1 MSDLRLQVPG
11 GRMTV
16 QSLRD
21 LVGWAGAAGSSSL
34 RLGDS
39 QDWIVEGAAVDPG
52 AAPVGFRRAETGSIQ
67 ASTFGPA
74 PVASVP
80 WLTTGLWLDLLAQ
93 MPDPG
98 PLDVQ
103 FVAEPALGHF
113 VRHGH
118 VRFVAGRASH
128 RWELRLRRPGS
139 DRVTIGNPV
148 STGDLIAEV
157 NRARDSWAAGWGG
170 YGEGPTA
177 TSEVSTRVEVLE
189 GWSPEGRGTVRLGLA
204 PPAGRWPVQRL
215 RDLAWRAAEAGTVRI
230 SVTPGRVLLFEGL
243 TEAEGERWK
252 LWLEGSGV
260 VTRHGDLDHA
270 VVAAGFDPA
279 AERAREEVIETLR
292 RRDLLPP
299 GPRLLVAHHA
309 LNRLDGVASSPYAL
323 LIRTPES
330 WLYRSGDGS
339 RAGEGNL
346 DEVLAALAA
355 PAGQKSASPVPEA
368 VPSRVAAS
376 THACPACLTVY
387 DPVYG
392 DPKHGIPAGIAFEEL
407 PDGWACPVCGRPRA
421 EWGGI
426 LT

>member
-1 MSDLRLQVPG
+1 
-11 GRMTV
+11 MTV

-21 LVGWAGAAGSSSL
+21 LVGWAGAAGSSSV
-34 RLGDS
+34 RLGDA
-39 QDWIVEGAAVDPG
+39 QDWIVEGVASDPG
-52 AAPVGFRRAETGSIQ
+52 PAPVGFRRAEQGSIQ

-128 RWELRLRRPGS
+128 RWDLRLRRPGS
-139 DRVTIGNPV
+139 DRVTVGNSV

-157 NRARDSWAAGWGG
+157 SRAREWGGAGWGVS
-170 YGEGPTA
+170 GEGAPTPHA
-177 TSEVSTRVEVLE
+177 PSTRVEVLE
-189 GWSPEGRGTVRLGLA
+189 GWAPEGRGTVRLGLA
-204 PPAGRWPVQRL
+204 PAGGGWSVQRL
-215 RDLAWRAAEAGTVRI
+215 RDLAWRAAEAGPVRI

-243 TEAEGERWK
+243 LEAEGERWK
-252 LWLEGSGV
+252 PWLEGAGV

-270 VVAAGFDPA
+270 VVAAGWESA
-279 AERAREEVIETLR
+279 AERAREEVLEALR
-292 RRDLLPP
+292 HRDLLPP

-309 LNRLDGVASSPYAL
+309 LNRLDGVASSPFPL

-330 WLYRSGDGS
+330 WLYRSGDGG
-339 RAGEGNL
+339 RAGEGSL
-346 DEVLAALAA
+346 DEVLVALAT
-355 PAGQKSASPVPEA
+355 PAGQRSTAPESKPVVAETTSARS
-368 VPSRVAAS
+368 
-376 THACPACLTVY
+376 CPACLTVY

-392 DPKHGIPAGIAFEEL
+392 DPKHGVRPGIAFEDL
-407 PDGWACPVCGRPRA
+407 PKEWACPVCGTPQK
-421 EWGGI
+421 EWDRI